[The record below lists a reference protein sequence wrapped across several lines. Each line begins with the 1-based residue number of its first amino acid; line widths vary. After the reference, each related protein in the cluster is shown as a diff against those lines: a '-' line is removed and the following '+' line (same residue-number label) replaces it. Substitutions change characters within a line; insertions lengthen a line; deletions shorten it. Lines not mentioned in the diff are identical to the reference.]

1 MHRQEFSMKHST
13 NKFSHYTVRN
23 EHFSLLSM
31 KWKTSNELGSL
42 KCSLTG
48 CFQHMNI
55 ICRGTHFSA
64 GICLTLWMG
73 ILLAFLFPAEQ
84 IASDEGNG
92 AKEIKVCA
100 CEVPALQNWLSSQ
113 HISSFPGQ
121 GIAWKSLLVSD
132 SSALPCPPSFSSYTK
147 PQGQGRYSFTLYF
160 WIIAGAWNNS
170 STK

>member
-31 KWKTSNELGSL
+31 KWKTINEFGSL

-48 CFQHMNI
+48 CSHHVNI
-55 ICRGTHFSA
+55 ICRRTHLSA
-64 GICLTLWMG
+64 GICLALWME
-73 ILLAFLFPAEQ
+73 ILPAFLFPAEQ

-92 AKEIKVCA
+92 VKEIKVCT

-113 HISSFPGQ
+113 HISAFPGQ
-121 GIAWKSLLVSD
+121 GTAWRNLLVSD
-132 SSALPCPPSFSSYTK
+132 SSALPYLLSFSSYTK
-147 PQGQGRYSFTLYF
+147 PQRQGGYSFTLYF
-160 WIIAGAWNNS
+160 SIIAGAWNNS
-170 STK
+170 FTK